1 MLTSGGRIGGC
12 RNRRDEG
19 GGARARLRNGADG
32 GEGDPPNR
40 HDGNIHRATDLRE
53 RLQPDGRI
61 GIRLARRAE
70 DRSEAEVVRA
80 GLCRRDGLRTVV
92 GRDADEEVRPPGL
105 GTHAPRV
112 DKRQVILTEMN
123 NLGANGQRNI
133 QPVVHAK
140 RDAGGAAERKQTT
153 RPGRERARTHVL
165 GAQLQAA
172 GAGREQLLGE
182 REGPTLVPRKRGR
195 QIEDRIEPA
204 QAEHRVHYSVL
215 PTPFRLST
223 DLAPMGDQPRAITE
237 LVTAVNRGDPN
248 QVLLGI
254 TGSGKTFTMAH
265 VVEQVQR
272 PTLVIA
278 HNKTLAH
285 QLWSEFKTLFPDNAI
300 HYFVSYYDYYQPEAY
315 VPSTD
320 TYIEK
325 DSLINEEI
333 DRMRHAATYAL
344 LTRRDALIVASVS
357 CIYGIGAAE
366 AYLGMKL
373 DLACGVEVRRDAV
386 LRRLVEIQYERNDI
400 DFARGTF
407 RVRGDTVEIFPAYE
421 REKAI
426 RVEWFGDEIDA
437 ISEVDPL
444 RGKVLRK
451 IDEVSIFPGSHYVT
465 PADRLTKAMAGI
477 KDELR
482 GRLGDLKAENKLVE
496 EQRLSQRTLYDL
508 EMLEQ
513 MGRCKGIENY
523 SRHLSGRAPGEP
535 PPTLLDYFPK
545 DYLLFVDESHQ
556 TVPQISA
563 MSKGDRSRKETL
575 VEFGFRLPSALDN
588 RPLRFDEWES
598 RATQTVFVSA
608 TPAEYELRR
617 ADGVVVEQIIRPT
630 GLLDPEIEVR
640 PVGSQVDD
648 LLGEIRERVKWGD
661 RVLVTTLTKRM
672 AEDLTEYYS
681 ELGVRVRYL
690 HSDIETLERIEIL
703 RDLRLGEFDVLVGIN
718 LLREGLDLPEV
729 SLVGILDADKEGFLR
744 AERSLVQT
752 IGRAARNVRGKVI
765 MYADRETESMARAIR
780 VTRERRALQ
789 EEHNRRHGITP
800 KTIEKAIQALAG
812 TAQDDYVDVAKPAIK
827 AKASDIP
834 LEDLPQMISALR
846 REMFDLSEGL
856 EFERAAALRDRIKDL
871 EEIQLSLGG

>member
-1 MLTSGGRIGGC
+1 
-12 RNRRDEG
+12 
-19 GGARARLRNGADG
+19 
-32 GEGDPPNR
+32 
-40 HDGNIHRATDLRE
+40 
-53 RLQPDGRI
+53 
-61 GIRLARRAE
+61 
-70 DRSEAEVVRA
+70 
-80 GLCRRDGLRTVV
+80 
-92 GRDADEEVRPPGL
+92 
-105 GTHAPRV
+105 
-112 DKRQVILTEMN
+112 
-123 NLGANGQRNI
+123 
-133 QPVVHAK
+133 
-140 RDAGGAAERKQTT
+140 
-153 RPGRERARTHVL
+153 
-165 GAQLQAA
+165 
-172 GAGREQLLGE
+172 
-182 REGPTLVPRKRGR
+182 
-195 QIEDRIEPA
+195 
-204 QAEHRVHYSVL
+204 
-215 PTPFRLST
+215 
-223 DLAPMGDQPRAITE
+223 MGDQPRAIAE
-237 LVTAVNRGDPN
+237 LTAGVARGDPS

-254 TGSGKTFTMAH
+254 TGSGKTFTMAQ
-265 VVEQVQR
+265 VVEKIQR
-272 PTLVIA
+272 PTLVMA

-285 QLWSEFKTLFPDNAI
+285 QLWSEFKALFPDNAI

-320 TYIEK
+320 TFIEK

-344 LTRRDALIVASVS
+344 LTRRDSLIVASVS

-373 DLACGVEVRRDAV
+373 DLARGVEVRRDAV

-400 DFARGTF
+400 DFSRGTF

-465 PADRLTKAMAGI
+465 PADRLTKAMTGI

-482 GRLGDLKAENKLVE
+482 ERLVELKAENKLVE
-496 EQRLSQRTLYDL
+496 EQRLQQRTLYDL

-545 DYLLFVDESHQ
+545 DFLLFVDESHQ
-556 TVPQISA
+556 TVPQIAS
-563 MSKGDRSRKETL
+563 MFKGDRSRKQTL

-588 RPLRFDEWES
+588 RPLRFDEWEA
-598 RATQTVFVSA
+598 RIGQATFVSA
-608 TPAEYELRR
+608 TPADYELTR
-617 ADGVVVEQIIRPT
+617 AEGVVVEQIIRPT

-640 PVGSQVDD
+640 PVGQQVDD
-648 LLGEIRERVKWGD
+648 LLGEIRERIKMGD

-672 AEDLTEYYS
+672 AEDLTEYYA

-690 HSDIETLERIEIL
+690 HSDIDTLERIEIL

-744 AERSLVQT
+744 AERSLIQT

-765 MYADRETESMARAIR
+765 MYADRHTDSMKKAIK
-780 VTRERRALQ
+780 VTADRRAAQ
-789 EEHNRRHGITP
+789 EAHNKRHGITP
-800 KTIEKAIQALAG
+800 KTIEKAIAALAG
-812 TAQDDYVDVAKPAIK
+812 TAQDDFVDLAKTAKDAQANDVA
-827 AKASDIP
+827 
-834 LEDLPQMISALR
+834 LEELPKTIIALKRQMA
-846 REMFDLSEGL
+846 ELSEAL
-856 EFERAAALRDRIKDL
+856 EFEKAAAIRDRIKDL
-871 EEIQLSLGG
+871 EEIRLSLGG